1 MRLSAQRASRS
12 GMSLTPVIDVVF
24 LLLLFF
30 MLASTFSRYAHV
42 DVAVAGRVSTSPSTS
57 EATSILLSVKGD
69 GFAVNGETVSREGML
84 DALKNAA
91 AGKQAKILIRPSDD
105 ALAESIVAAIQ
116 VAQGSA
122 LGSVALVR

>member
-1 MRLSAQRASRS
+1 MRVNARPAPRT

-42 DVAVAGRVSTSPSTS
+42 DVAVAGRVSTAPSAS
-57 EATSILLSVKGD
+57 EATSILLSVKAD
-69 GFAVNGETVSREGML
+69 GFAVNGAPVAKDGIGE
-84 DALKNAA
+84 ALLGAA
-91 AGKQAKILIRPSDD
+91 TGKTAKILIRPSED
-105 ALAESIVAAIQ
+105 ALAEGIVAAIQ
-116 VAQGSA
+116 AAQGSA